1 MGKPD
6 PEDVVVETSP
16 SPAESQKGE
25 TFPIASHRAGIE
37 EKYGTTKRGLS
48 GRHVQ
53 LISIG
58 GAVGTGLFV
67 AIGSHLRSA
76 GPLNV
81 LLAFIIYPI
90 VFVFPCYL
98 CVAEMSAYL
107 PIRGS
112 IYEFATRFVDPA
124 FGFML
129 GWTYFY
135 AASMLFCAEL
145 SAVATVMQYWSD
157 VNPAVWIAMALV
169 VCYGLNVFAVK
180 WYGESEFI
188 FSCTK
193 ILLIL
198 GLIVLTF
205 ITMVGGNPKHDAYG
219 FRNWTGGNAMHEYY
233 AEGSTG
239 RFLGW
244 WSCVLYA
251 AFSLGGPDL
260 VAMAAGEIEDP
271 RKNIPRVARN
281 IFLRV
286 FVFYVLGALCVG
298 IICSSRDPRLLG
310 AIDSGEAGA
319 AASPWVIGI
328 QNLGITG
335 LPSLINFLI
344 MLSGWSCGNA
354 YMYSAS
360 RTLYSLAL
368 DGQAPRFLLK
378 CTKSGIPIY
387 CVSIVGVIGCITFMV
402 ASSSATEVFGWFID
416 LTICS
421 FDIAY
426 TSMVVTWVGW
436 NRALRAQGI
445 SRDSLPWKAPF
456 MPYGAYLAIA
466 TGLTILVFVG
476 FDVFAPFS
484 VQGFITSYFGVAF
497 AAVAFAVWKVV
508 KKTKFVKPAEADVWS
523 GKAEVDAECKVWED
537 APPKP
542 KARNPL
548 VRAWDALW

>member
-6 PEDVVVETSP
+6 PEDIVVEASST
-16 SPAESQKGE
+16 SPAESQVGK
-25 TFPIASHRAGIE
+25 TFPITHAGIE
-37 EKYGTTKRGLS
+37 EKYGTTKRGLN

-58 GAVGTGLFV
+58 GAIGTGLFV
-67 AIGSHLRSA
+67 AIGTHLREA
-76 GPLNV
+76 GPLSV
-81 LLAFIIYPI
+81 LLAFVIYPI
-90 VFVFPCYL
+90 IFVLPCYL
-98 CVAEMSAYL
+98 CVAEMSAHL

-157 VNPAVWIAMALV
+157 VNPAAWIAMALG
-169 VCYGLNVFAVK
+169 VCYLLNIFAVK
-180 WYGESEFI
+180 WYGESEFF

-198 GLIVLTF
+198 GLILLTF

-219 FRNWTGGNAMHEYY
+219 FRHWKGGNAMHEYY
-233 AEGSTG
+233 AEGVTG

-244 WSCVLYA
+244 WTCVLYA
-251 AFSLGGPDL
+251 AFSVAGPDL
-260 VAMAAGEIEDP
+260 VAMAAGEIENP
-271 RKNIPRVARN
+271 RKNIPRVART
-281 IFLRV
+281 IFYRI
-286 FVFYVLGALCVG
+286 FIFYVLGALCVG
-298 IICSSRDPRLLG
+298 IICSSRDTRLIG
-310 AIDSGEAGA
+310 AIDSGAAGA

-335 LPSLINFLI
+335 LPDLINFLI

-354 YMYSAS
+354 YLYSAS

-378 CTKSGIPIY
+378 CTRSGIPIY
-387 CVSIVGVIGCITFMV
+387 CVSIVAAIGCITFMV

-416 LTICS
+416 LTTIGL
-421 FDIAY
+421 DIAY

-436 NRALRAQGI
+436 DRALKAQGI
-445 SRDSLPWKAPF
+445 SRTMLPWTAPF
-456 MPYGAYLAIA
+456 MPYGAYMAIG

-476 FDVFAPFS
+476 FDVFVPFS
-484 VQGFITSYFGVAF
+484 VQGFVTSYFGVAF
-497 AAVAFAVWKVV
+497 STVAFVVWKVV
-508 KKTKFVKPAEADVWS
+508 KKTKFVKPEEADIWS
-523 GKAEVDAECKVWED
+523 GKAEVDEECKIWED
-537 APPKP
+537 APPEPPAK
-542 KARNPL
+542 NPL
-548 VRAWDALW
+548 MRAWNALW